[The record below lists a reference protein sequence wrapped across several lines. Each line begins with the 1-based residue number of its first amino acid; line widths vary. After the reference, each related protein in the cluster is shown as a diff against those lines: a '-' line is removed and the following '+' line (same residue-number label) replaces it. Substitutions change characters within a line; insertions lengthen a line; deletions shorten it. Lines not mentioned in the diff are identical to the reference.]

1 MQGFVNIAAIY
12 RLQNDYK
19 KELFYINR
27 ALKIDPNNPQFLF
40 DRAKVNLNL
49 NDKINAR
56 KDITRVLEL
65 QPESVEAKELL
76 NSIKY

>member
-19 KELFYINR
+19 KELCYINR